1 MKPTEVV
8 RAMITAMGS
17 DPELDKALR
26 VSALAY
32 LDAVEART
40 DKPKQ
45 TKPKKA
51 DTEEKGYSPT
61 GKAKAKAGVVSSH
74 PLPFKGE
81 MKVKSIFL
89 RVSAIGLSLVLGFRI
104 SAEEEGAR
112 GFVVD
117 LKNDVI
123 ESCSN
128 SNTLSYFT
136 LNSEFSKINYFSLVF
151 WRINVCKIYLSR
163 TADHSV

>member
-1 MKPTEVV
+1 MKPTEVM

-26 VSALAY
+26 TSALAY

-61 GKAKAKAGVVSSH
+61 GKAKAKIDDGTIKALYEGGW
-74 PLPFKGE
+74 PLTKIAEDIGCSTQT
-81 MKVKSIFL
+81 VNNHLKSM
-89 RVSAIGLSLVLGFRI
+89 GLK
-104 SAEEEGAR
+104 
-112 GFVVD
+112 D
-117 LKNDVI
+117 
-123 ESCSN
+123 
-128 SNTLSYFT
+128 
-136 LNSEFSKINYFSLVF
+136 
-151 WRINVCKIYLSR
+151 
-163 TADHSV
+163 

>member
-1 MKPTEVV
+1 MKPTEVM

-17 DPELDKALR
+17 DPALDKALR

-61 GKAKAKAGVVSSH
+61 GKAKAKIDDGTIKALYEGGWS
-74 PLPFKGE
+74 LTKIAE
-81 MKVKSIFL
+81 D
-89 RVSAIGLSLVLGFRI
+89 IGCSTQTVNNH
-104 SAEEEGAR
+104 
-112 GFVVD
+112 
-117 LKNDVI
+117 LKAMGLKD
-123 ESCSN
+123 
-128 SNTLSYFT
+128 
-136 LNSEFSKINYFSLVF
+136 
-151 WRINVCKIYLSR
+151 
-163 TADHSV
+163 

>member
-1 MKPTEVV
+1 MKPTEVM

-61 GKAKAKAGVVSSH
+61 GKAKAKIDDGTIKALYEGGW
-74 PLPFKGE
+74 PLTKIAE
-81 MKVKSIFL
+81 D
-89 RVSAIGLSLVLGFRI
+89 IGCSTQTVTNH
-104 SAEEEGAR
+104 
-112 GFVVD
+112 
-117 LKNDVI
+117 LKAMG
-123 ESCSN
+123 
-128 SNTLSYFT
+128 L
-136 LNSEFSKINYFSLVF
+136 K
-151 WRINVCKIYLSR
+151 
-163 TADHSV
+163 A

>member
-1 MKPTEVV
+1 MKPTEVM

-51 DTEEKGYSPT
+51 DTDEKGYSPT
-61 GKAKAKAGVVSSH
+61 GKAKAKIDDGTIKALYEGGW
-74 PLPFKGE
+74 PLTKIAE
-81 MKVKSIFL
+81 D
-89 RVSAIGLSLVLGFRI
+89 IGCSTQTVNNH
-104 SAEEEGAR
+104 
-112 GFVVD
+112 
-117 LKNDVI
+117 LKAMGLKD
-123 ESCSN
+123 
-128 SNTLSYFT
+128 
-136 LNSEFSKINYFSLVF
+136 
-151 WRINVCKIYLSR
+151 
-163 TADHSV
+163 

>member
-1 MKPTEVV
+1 MKPTEVM

-51 DTEEKGYSPT
+51 DADEKGYSPT
-61 GKAKAKAGVVSSH
+61 GKAKGKIDDGTIKALYEGGW
-74 PLPFKGE
+74 PLTKIAE
-81 MKVKSIFL
+81 D
-89 RVSAIGLSLVLGFRI
+89 IGCSTQTVNNH
-104 SAEEEGAR
+104 
-112 GFVVD
+112 
-117 LKNDVI
+117 LKAMGLKD
-123 ESCSN
+123 
-128 SNTLSYFT
+128 
-136 LNSEFSKINYFSLVF
+136 
-151 WRINVCKIYLSR
+151 
-163 TADHSV
+163 

>member
-1 MKPTEVV
+1 MKPTEVM

-61 GKAKAKAGVVSSH
+61 GKAKAKIDDGTIKALYEGGWS
-74 PLPFKGE
+74 LTKIAE
-81 MKVKSIFL
+81 D
-89 RVSAIGLSLVLGFRI
+89 IGCSTQTVNNH
-104 SAEEEGAR
+104 
-112 GFVVD
+112 
-117 LKNDVI
+117 LKAMGLKD
-123 ESCSN
+123 
-128 SNTLSYFT
+128 
-136 LNSEFSKINYFSLVF
+136 
-151 WRINVCKIYLSR
+151 
-163 TADHSV
+163 

>member
-1 MKPTEVV
+1 MKPTEVM

-26 VSALAY
+26 TSALAY

-61 GKAKAKAGVVSSH
+61 GKAKAKIDDGTIKALYEGGWS
-74 PLPFKGE
+74 LTKIAE
-81 MKVKSIFL
+81 D
-89 RVSAIGLSLVLGFRI
+89 IGCSTQTVTNH
-104 SAEEEGAR
+104 
-112 GFVVD
+112 
-117 LKNDVI
+117 LKAMG
-123 ESCSN
+123 
-128 SNTLSYFT
+128 L
-136 LNSEFSKINYFSLVF
+136 K
-151 WRINVCKIYLSR
+151 
-163 TADHSV
+163 A